1 MLILISLF
9 SGMAA
14 GGERGSGG
22 VDMRYVQLFI
32 ALQVQ
37 YKRLANYAS
46 ITSREATRLSV
57 IKVIG

>member
-1 MLILISLF
+1 MISLF

-37 YKRLANYAS
+37 YKRLAEDYAS